1 MADTVSRPVLQVS
14 YEDDP
19 RVVADAAVD
28 DYAMHVVP
36 ETGRVSRGKL
46 MMAFWGVMSAMF
58 YVVTGAAVA
67 AAVGTQQAIIGI
79 LLTVVVYGLINKVIS
94 GAAADNGLT
103 VAQFS
108 RSMFGRVGAALAT
121 LIFAATAI
129 YYFVFEG
136 SIIGIALQT
145 QFGGNIKL
153 WYLAVC
159 LYSIPLVLRGVSQW
173 LDKLNGV
180 LLPFYIL
187 GMVAAVVWAAI
198 KYGHSTDF
206 LDVQAP
212 SALPLPGWLIAFCSY
227 MGIWVLMMFTMDFAR
242 LGKREDKTFAGW
254 VTFGPVFYLG
264 TFLFSGLV
272 GIYLANTVPLD
283 GATGFGE
290 AGAAVAIVQLMG
302 FFGVLL
308 ILITQTRINSAN
320 MYLASSNLEAF
331 VARVTGLRL
340 NRGVWVVVAA
350 AICYVLMI
358 WGDVLTYVLKAL
370 AYQGVF
376 VTAWVAIALVHIFYM
391 RRTGQPVEF
400 RPMRVPAINPG
411 GIAAWAI
418 SVTVGIFLIQAD
430 GLDARLV
437 ILAPIITVIIAAA
450 IYLAALR
457 FAKDSWFRIER
468 GDDPATEVPDPWL
481 ARIECASCDKSY
493 IAREMDRDPDKGNA
507 PVCAACAAH

>member
-1 MADTVSRPVLQVS
+1 MAQIVSRPDLQLT
-14 YEDDP
+14 YQDDP
-19 RVVADAAVD
+19 RVVADAGVD

-36 ETGRVSRGKL
+36 MTGRVSRGKL

-67 AAVGTQQAIIGI
+67 AAVGTAQAIIGI
-79 LLTVVVYGLINKVIS
+79 MLTVVVYGLINKVIS
-94 GAAADNGLT
+94 EAAAENGLT
-103 VAQFS
+103 VALFS

-136 SIIGIALQT
+136 SIIGVALQT

-153 WYLAVC
+153 WLLAVC
-159 LYSIPLVLRGVSQW
+159 LYSIPLVLRGVARW

-180 LLPFYIL
+180 LLPFYL
-187 GMVAAVVWAAI
+187 GGMVAAVIWAAVE
-198 KYGHSTDF
+198 YGHGTAW
-206 LDVQAP
+206 LAVQAP
-212 SALPLPGWLIAFCSY
+212 AALPLPGWLMAFCSY
-227 MGIWVLMMFTMDFAR
+227 MGVWVLMMFTMDFAR
-242 LGKREDKTFAGW
+242 LGRREDKTFNGW

-272 GIYLANTVPLD
+272 GIYLANTVPLE

-290 AGAAVAIVQLMG
+290 AGAAVALVKLMG
-302 FFGVLL
+302 IFGVLL

-320 MYLASSNLEAF
+320 LYLASSNLEALI
-331 VARVTGLRL
+331 ARLTGLRL

-350 AICYVLMI
+350 AIGYLLMV

-391 RRTGQPVEF
+391 RRKGQPIEF
-400 RPMRVPAINPG
+400 RPLRVPAVNPG
-411 GIAAWAI
+411 GIAAWVI
-418 SVTVGIFLIQAD
+418 SVAIGIFLIQAG

-437 ILAPIITVIIAAA
+437 ILAPVITVVIAAG
-450 IYLAALR
+450 IYLAALH
-457 FAKDSWFRIER
+457 FAKDSWFRIVR
-468 GDDPATEVPDPWL
+468 GDDPATEVKDPWE
-481 ARIECASCDKSY
+481 ARVKCASCEKSY
-493 IAREMDRDPDKGNA
+493 IALDMDRDPDKGNA
-507 PVCAACAAH
+507 AVCAACASH

>member
-1 MADTVSRPVLQVS
+1 MADTDSRPALKVS
-14 YEDDP
+14 FQDDP

-67 AAVGTQQAIIGI
+67 AAVGTVQAIIGMV
-79 LLTVVVYGLINKVIS
+79 LTVIAYGLINRVLS

-136 SIIGIALQT
+136 SIIGVALQA
-145 QFGGNIKL
+145 QFGGNIKI
-153 WYLAVC
+153 WYLVVC
-159 LYSIPLVLRGVSQW
+159 VYSIPLVLRGVSNW

-180 LLPFYIL
+180 LLPFYLL
-187 GMVAAVVWAAI
+187 GMIAAVVWAAI
-198 KYGHSTDF
+198 EYGHSADF
-206 LDVQAP
+206 LSVEAP
-212 SALPLPGWLIAFCSY
+212 ALLPLPGWLIAFCSY
-227 MGIWVLMMFTMDFAR
+227 MGVWVLMMFTMDFAR
-242 LGKREDKTFAGW
+242 LGKREDKNFAGW

-272 GIYLANTVPLD
+272 GIYLANTVPLE

-290 AGAAVAIVQLMG
+290 AGAAVAIVKLMG
-302 FFGVLL
+302 IFGVLL

-320 MYLASSNLEAF
+320 LYLASSNLEAF
-331 VARVTGLRL
+331 IARVTGLRL
-340 NRGVWVVVAA
+340 NRGVWVAVAA
-350 AICYVLMI
+350 AIGYVLMV

-376 VTAWVAIALVHIFYM
+376 VTAWVAIAMVHIFYM
-391 RRTGQPVEF
+391 RRTKQAIEF
-400 RPMRVPAINPG
+400 RPLRVPAINPG
-411 GIAAWAI
+411 GIAAWGI
-418 SVTVGIFLIQAD
+418 SVVVGIFLIQAD

-437 ILAPIITVIIAAA
+437 ILAPIITVVLAAL

-457 FAKDSWFRIER
+457 FAKASWFRIARDNDPSLEV
-468 GDDPATEVPDPWL
+468 DDAWS
-481 ARIECASCDKSY
+481 ARIACVSCEKSY
-493 IAREMDRDPDKGNA
+493 VAKEMDRDPARDNE

>member
-1 MADTVSRPVLQVS
+1 MADTVSGPALQVS

-36 ETGRVSRGKL
+36 QTGRVSRGKL

-94 GAAADNGLT
+94 GAATDNGLT

-136 SIIGIALQT
+136 SIIGVALQA
-145 QFGGNIKL
+145 QFGGEIKL

-180 LLPFYIL
+180 LLPFYLI
-187 GMVAAVVWAAI
+187 GMIAAVVWAALQ
-198 KYGHSTDF
+198 YGHSTDF
-206 LDVQAP
+206 LDVPAP
-212 SALPLPGWLIAFCSY
+212 TELPLPGWLIAFCSY

-242 LGKREDKTFAGW
+242 LGKRQDKTFAGW

-283 GATGFGE
+283 DATGFGE
-290 AGAAVAIVQLMG
+290 AGAAIALVKLMG
-302 FFGVLL
+302 IFGVLL

-320 MYLASSNLEAF
+320 LYLASSNLEAF
-331 VARVTGLRL
+331 VARVTGLRI
-340 NRGVWVVVAA
+340 NRGIWVVVAA
-350 AICYVLMI
+350 AICYLLMI

-391 RRTGQPVEF
+391 RRKNQPIEF
-400 RPMRVPAINPG
+400 RPLRVPAVNPG

-418 SVTVGIFLIQAD
+418 SVAIGIYLIQAP

-457 FAKDSWFRIER
+457 FAKDSWFRIDR
-468 GDDPATEVPDPWL
+468 KGDPATEVDDPWR
-481 ARIECASCDKSY
+481 AHVACASCEKSY
-493 IAREMDRDPDKGNA
+493 VAREMDRDPDRDNA